1 MFVLDRTRE
10 YEKNKLKLTRSDTR
24 YNNLKQENTF
34 KRKKRDNSHLI
45 SPSQA
50 IMDYFK
56 SWHYTRYEPN
66 LTQINYIE
74 NYIAIMIC
82 CFFFMTVTFL
92 SSNTHLFFICF
103 RTNSMVMP
111 DLCWQEYIKYYLQK
125 ERESTSIG
133 SLRSYACLKKFMSYV
148 HRRLCVT

>member
-1 MFVLDRTRE
+1 MFFKEKLDIYVFVLDRTRE
-10 YEKNKLKLTRSDTR
+10 YEKNKLELTRSDTR

-74 NYIAIMIC
+74 NCIAIMIW
-82 CFFFMTVTFL
+82 FFIKVTFL
-92 SSNTHLFFICF
+92 SIKFPIFFIYF
-103 RTNSMVMP
+103 
-111 DLCWQEYIKYYLQK
+111 
-125 ERESTSIG
+125 ST
-133 SLRSYACLKKFMSYV
+133 
-148 HRRLCVT
+148 

>member
-1 MFVLDRTRE
+1 MFVSDETIE
-10 YEKNKLKLTRSDTR
+10 YEKNKLELTRSDTR
-24 YNNLKQENTF
+24 CNNLKQENTF

-74 NYIAIMIC
+74 NCIAIMIW
-82 CFFFMTVTFL
+82 FFIKVTFL
-92 SSNTHLFFICF
+92 SIKFPIFFIYF